1 MYRSLIAPEE
11 SLFQALFFFGG
22 VAGGAQV
29 SFQIC
34 NTKELVKRVTERK
47 KKCVRHG
54 QRGLP
59 SFSFVGFGYDEG
71 HI

>member
-1 MYRSLIAPEE
+1 MYRSLIASEE
-11 SLFQALFFFGG
+11 SLFFWGG

-34 NTKELVKRVTERK
+34 NTKELVERRVTERK
-47 KKCVRHG
+47 KKMRASWPA
-54 QRGLP
+54 RP
-59 SFSFVGFGYDEG
+59 SSFSFVGFGYDEG